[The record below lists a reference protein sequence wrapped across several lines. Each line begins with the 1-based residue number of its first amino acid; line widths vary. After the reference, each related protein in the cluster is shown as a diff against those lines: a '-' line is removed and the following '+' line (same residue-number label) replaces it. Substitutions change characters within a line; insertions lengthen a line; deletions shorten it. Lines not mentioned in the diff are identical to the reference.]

1 MQSTIDMK
9 QARENQKFW
18 DNWLKQEKSLM
29 VGNAPVDN
37 KEAKEQ
43 VAEKLGLHKRS
54 ITPTTLDQVVFDKNP
69 YEDLSYKELYQ
80 CKNSMVTRFAINTVN
95 IGGIL
100 EDLEKSSVPFIDLS
114 KQPEIKSIKTTTYRD
129 IKTKELIDSLIHS
142 GLEKYLVQ
150 QAVSYLLSDEDNRV
164 ALVDILERSIEV
176 DKVTIENEIAKI
188 HTVVLYKN
196 SSLEGKHEIVV
207 IDPSN
212 FFFSSHLS
220 NQDMFSSI
228 KHENFGKITTKH
240 EQIQLYVAPDKNKI
254 GALPEQWR
262 DCIDIAV
269 KMAVCIDREVYEK
282 SKALEFIDLNKIIKE
297 YDFVQMISNAPNIDK
312 SIKFKDISCRIKQ
325 ASDPNKIKQYF
336 DIEKVFDKNLQILK
350 EASSK
355 TTDVHLQKLKEPY
368 IKLYDQYN
376 FSYFN
381 ILSNPKIDYNE
392 ITSQLLKSN
401 HDMGSELLNIHNQ
414 EQSFLLGECY
424 EI

>member
-1 MQSTIDMK
+1 MK
-9 QARENQKFW
+9 QDRENQKFW
-18 DNWLKQEKSLM
+18 DNWLKQEQSL
-29 VGNAPVDN
+29 VIGNAPVNN

-80 CKNSMVTRFAINTVN
+80 CKNSMVTRFAISTVN
-95 IGGIL
+95 SSGIL
-100 EDLEKSSVPFIDLS
+100 EDLEKSSVAFIDLS
-114 KQPEIKSIKTTTYRD
+114 KQPEIKSIKTTTYRG
-129 IKTKELIDSLIHS
+129 IKTKESISSLIHTR
-142 GLEKYLVQ
+142 LEKYLVQ
-150 QAVSYLLSDEDNRV
+150 QAVNYLLGNEDNRV
-164 ALVDILERSIEV
+164 VLVDILERSIEV
-176 DKVTIENEIAKI
+176 DKVTVEGEIAKI

-196 SSLEGKHEIVV
+196 PSLEGQHEVVV

-220 NQDMFSSI
+220 NQDMFNSI
-228 KHENFGKITTKH
+228 KHENLSKITTKH
-240 EQIQLYVAPDKNKI
+240 EQIQLYLAPDKSNI
-254 GALPEQWR
+254 GALSEQWR
-262 DCIDIAV
+262 NCIDIAV
-269 KMAVCIDREVYEK
+269 KLAFCIDKEVHKK
-282 SKALEFIDLNKIIKE
+282 SKTLEFIDLNKITKE

-336 DIEKVFDKNLQILK
+336 DIEKVFDKNIQILK

-368 IKLYDQYN
+368 IKLYNQYSDN
-376 FSYFN
+376 YFN